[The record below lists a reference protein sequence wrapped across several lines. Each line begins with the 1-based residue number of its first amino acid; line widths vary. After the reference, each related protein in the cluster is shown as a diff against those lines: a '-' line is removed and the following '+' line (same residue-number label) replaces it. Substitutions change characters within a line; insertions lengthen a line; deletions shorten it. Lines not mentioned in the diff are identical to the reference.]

1 MLARHGYG
9 VLLLEPRGQGSS
21 EGDIVRWAGDRD
33 LLARPRTSP
42 RSARRRSRL
51 ASARS
56 GFSIGGELLIEAAAQ
71 SSAISAVV
79 SEGAGERVGEI
90 DASGL
95 ERILAA
101 PAMAVMTAA
110 MTVFQNHRPP
120 PPIVERIGL
129 ISPRRSSSSTRC
141 PGQGGEAG
149 TTTEVLRRGAR
160 AEADLESPRLVAH
173 GWAARRSRRTTSGAS
188 IEFFDRSLLRER

>member
-1 MLARHGYG
+1 M
-9 VLLLEPRGQGSS
+9 
-21 EGDIVRWAGDRD
+21 
-33 LLARPRTSP
+33 
-42 RSARRRSRL
+42 
-51 ASARS
+51 

-71 SSAISAVV
+71 SPAIRAVV
-79 SEGAGERVGEI
+79 SEGAGERVGET
-90 DASGL
+90 DESGV

-129 ISPRRSSSSTRC
+129 VSPRPVFLVYAV

-149 TTTEVLRRGAR
+149 RQPKYFA
-160 AEADLESPRLVAH
+160 
-173 GWAARRSRRTTSGAS
+173 AAREPKQIWRVPGSSHTGGLEAQPEAYERRV
-188 IEFFDRSLLRER
+188 IEFFDRSLVQER